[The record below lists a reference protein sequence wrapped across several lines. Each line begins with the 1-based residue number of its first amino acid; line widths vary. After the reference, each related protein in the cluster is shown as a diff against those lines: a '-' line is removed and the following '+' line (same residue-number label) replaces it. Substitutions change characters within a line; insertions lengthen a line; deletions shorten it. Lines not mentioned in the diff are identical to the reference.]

1 MKHWNNL
8 TIEDYQHI
16 YGIIVD
22 ENLNDFDKEVK
33 LVALVNELT
42 EEEVDNL
49 PIDKF
54 KSMKDSL
61 EFLHNGKIEGKLN
74 GVIKANGTKYQ
85 ISLDA
90 FKITYGQYVDLTSFM
105 SADGGL
111 VGNLHLIMASLAMPI
126 KRNWLGIPYVD
137 GYGSRPHNEVANDM
151 LKANFADCHNTCIFF
166 CKLIND
172 LTKVTIRY
180 SVKEILKSKK
190 VTKEKLRE
198 ILKPLKQDGG
208 GSTMQNLLK
217 DLKELN

>member
-22 ENLNDFDKEVK
+22 ETLNDFDKEVK
-33 LVALVNELT
+33 LVALVNELS

-61 EFLHNGKIEGKLN
+61 SFLHDGKIEGKLK
-74 GVIKANGTKYQ
+74 GIIKANGTKYQ
-85 ISLDA
+85 MSLDA

-105 SADGGL
+105 SGNGGL
-111 VGNLHLIMASLAMPI
+111 VGNLHLVMASLAMPV

-137 GYGSRPHNEVANDM
+137 SYGSKPHNEVAEDM

-172 LTKVTIRY
+172 LTKVTVRY

-208 GSTMQNLLK
+208 GYTMPNLLK
-217 DLKELN
+217 DLKELL

>member
-22 ENLNDFDKEVK
+22 ESLNDFDKEVK

-61 EFLHNGKIEGKLN
+61 NFLNDGKIEGKLKSI
-74 GVIKANGTKYQ
+74 IKANGNKYQ

-105 SADGGL
+105 GANGGL
-111 VGNLHLIMASLAMPI
+111 VGNLHLVMASLAMPV

-137 GYGSRPHNEVANDM
+137 GYGSKPHNEVADDM

-172 LTKVTIRY
+172 LTKVTVRY

-208 GSTMQNLLK
+208 GYIMPNLLK
-217 DLKELN
+217 DLKELV